1 MRVEDTEIDDFKNFE
16 VSIED
21 VYTDGDL
28 FFISG
33 QASEEAE
40 ATINASHHIDDGEY
54 GLPKSISYEVSG
66 TSGFRIKPAIDAT
79 KISFK
84 DQASFSRDIMDQM
97 QNCDL
102 KIEETNIEVP
112 PEPLD

>member
-40 ATINASHHIDDGEY
+40 ATINVSHHIDDGEY
-54 GLPKSISYEVSG
+54 GLPESISYEVSG
-66 TSGFRIKPAIDAT
+66 TSGFRIKLAIDAT